1 MLNFKTQKYIFQI
14 QKLVKMV
21 KAMVR
26 VTAKAMETMATW
38 TEINK
43 MVRISTTIIN
53 PVAHWDRME
62 SMRTIRQETVEVPE
76 MHMVT
81 EVEDQTVHHE
91 AITGHQGVKIIPQIE
106 VQIGI
111 QNMEIPKTVMVPQ
124 PGR

>member
-1 MLNFKTQKYIFQI
+1 M
-14 QKLVKMV
+14 
-21 KAMVR
+21 AR
-26 VTAKAMETMATW
+26 VTVKVMETMATR

-91 AITGHQGVKIIPQIE
+91 AITGHQGVKIILQIE